1 MIMKKWPFLIAV
13 LLFMGTFGLIQ
24 SFSKNERLMNNK
36 AFEQFPLNLAE
47 EWKGRELGLDEKVL
61 DVLNLSDYMMRVY
74 VPVVAQGGEESE
86 LSEGEV
92 QKTQLKSVEAHLPVW
107 LYVGFYQ
114 SQRTGATYHSPK
126 NCLPGA
132 GWQFMESDLI
142 TLTMSDQAKITVNK
156 VLIRKGLDKQV
167 ILYWYHDR
175 GRVIASEYWAKGYLV
190 WDAMTKNRTD
200 GSLVRIS
207 IPVKDGNVQEAFD
220 HGVGFLHDLW
230 PTFLEYMPDHSVV

>member
-1 MIMKKWPFLIAV
+1 MKRWPFLTAV
-13 LLFMGTFGLIQ
+13 LLLIGTFGLIQ
-24 SFSKNERLMNNK
+24 SFSENEQLVSNK
-36 AFEQFPLNLAE
+36 AFAQFPLHLGEA
-47 EWKGRELGLDEKVL
+47 WKGRELGLDEKVL
-61 DVLNLSDYMMRVY
+61 DKLKLSDYMMRVY

-86 LSEGEV
+86 LF
-92 QKTQLKSVEAHLPVW
+92 EAEDQESQTPRVRPHLPVW

-132 GWQFMESDLI
+132 GWQFMKSDFI
-142 TLTMSDQAKITVNK
+142 TLTMPDQTRITVNN
-156 VLIRKGLDKQV
+156 VLIQKGIDKQV

-190 WDAMTKNRTD
+190 WDALIKNRTD

-207 IPVKDGNVQEAFD
+207 VPVPNGAVQEAVD
-220 HGVGFLHDLW
+220 HGVAFLYDIW
-230 PTFLEYMPDHSVV
+230 PSVLEYMPDHSVI

>member
-1 MIMKKWPFLIAV
+1 MIKKWPFLIV
-13 LLFMGTFGLIQ
+13 ILLLLGTFGLIQ
-24 SFSKNERLMNNK
+24 SVSKNEQLVSNK
-36 AFEQFPLNLAE
+36 AFSEFPLQLVG

-61 DVLNLSDYMMRVY
+61 DVLQLSDYMMRVY
-74 VPVVAQGGEESE
+74 APVVAQGGEEAE
-86 LSEGEV
+86 LVGNA
-92 QKTQLKSVEAHLPVW
+92 QQLPTTASTASRLPVW

-132 GWQFMESDLI
+132 GWQFMESDFT
-142 TLTMSDQAKITVNK
+142 TLTMPDQAKITVNK
-156 VLIRKGLDKQV
+156 VLIQKGLEKQI

-190 WDAMTKNRTD
+190 WDAMTKNRSD

-207 IPVKDGNVQEAFD
+207 VPVKEGTVEEAFD
-220 HGVGFLHDLW
+220 HGVKFLHDMW
-230 PTFLEYMPDHSVV
+230 PTLLEHMPDHSVI